1 MKKISKL
8 SIISLLLIICL
19 VFLSACLNA
28 FPNSDPDPDSNEPV
42 PTNPSGDYYI
52 KDPED
57 QDYSYSAFGQVIN
70 RVIKGCVEILVT
82 SSSFSSSQ
90 GSGFIIGKDN
100 NQDYPIIITNYHVVN
115 QIISSSSAAI
125 QIKLGDKAS
134 YFDNDNIVK
143 VLGYDA
149 DMDIA
154 VLILE
159 KSIQDIDDRIL
170 TWGNSRAVYKGQEV
184 FAIGNSLG
192 YGTSLTQGV
201 VSITEEKL
209 EISDED
215 TNKTIKKYVIRHS
228 AAIISGNSGGPLFN
242 LKGEVIGVNSY
253 GYLGKVIDGNKNHTG
268 GYYSLT
274 NMCLAIPSNLA
285 RAICDYVLDN
295 YQNTAVDASTARKVN
310 ETLGKNFINCLENIE
325 ASLDSQDNNVL
336 RVVNNKLGFLGL
348 QTDDLIIK
356 INGWELNNLFF
367 DSTQICTP
375 SILLELCYYYSTD
388 GSGDALTITVK
399 RKTSGETAIEINTGY
414 RLKLNL
420 PDWLDDIQNGWID

>member
-57 QDYSYSAFGQVIN
+57 QDYSYSAFGQVVN
-70 RVIKGCVEILVT
+70 RVIKGCVEIKVT
-82 SSSFSSSQ
+82 SSFSSSQ

-115 QIISSSSAAI
+115 QKISSPSAAI

-134 YFDNDNIVK
+134 YFNNNNVK
-143 VLGYDA
+143 VIGYDA

-192 YGTSLTQGV
+192 YGISLTQGI

-228 AAIISGNSGGPLFN
+228 ASIISGNSGGPLFN

-295 YQNTAVDASTARKVN
+295 YQNAAVDASAARKVN

-336 RVVNNKLGFLGL
+336 RVVNNKLDFLGL

-375 SILLELCYYYSTD
+375 SILLELCYYYSTG

-399 RKTSGETAIEINTGY
+399 RKTSGETAIEEINTDY

>member
-57 QDYSYSAFGQVIN
+57 QDYSYSAFGQVVN
-70 RVIKGCVEILVT
+70 RVIKGCVEIQVT
-82 SSSFSSSQ
+82 SSFSSSQ

-115 QIISSSSAAI
+115 QKISSPSAAI

-134 YFDNDNIVK
+134 YFNNNVK
-143 VLGYDA
+143 VIGYDA

-336 RVVNNKLGFLGL
+336 RVVNNKLDFLGL

-375 SILLELCYYYSTD
+375 SILLELCYYYSTG

-399 RKTSGETAIEINTGY
+399 RKTSGETAIEEINTDY